1 MCEEIDMKITLDSFC
16 KKVTE
21 DAKKELIDFIKTLK
35 DLSPEEVEE
44 IKRYLSQ
51 KN

>member
-1 MCEEIDMKITLDSFC
+1 MEITFDGFC

-21 DAKKELIDFIKTLK
+21 DAKKELIDFIMSLK
-35 DLSPEEVEE
+35 DLSLEEVEE
-44 IKRYLSQ
+44 IKKYLSQ